1 MNGSVGDR
9 ISGCARGEYPALSRR
24 GPRRSRHRGGSIIE
38 LAIRAANQAERL
50 TGFLKPFF
58 EFLTVVFGVLSAL
71 VAAMFVIRQ
80 FRLMSERSPKD

>member
-1 MNGSVGDR
+1 MIEFLD
-9 ISGCARGEYPALSRR
+9 AL
-24 GPRRSRHRGGSIIE
+24 GANILRSLAAVRAGLVIAAVAFLE